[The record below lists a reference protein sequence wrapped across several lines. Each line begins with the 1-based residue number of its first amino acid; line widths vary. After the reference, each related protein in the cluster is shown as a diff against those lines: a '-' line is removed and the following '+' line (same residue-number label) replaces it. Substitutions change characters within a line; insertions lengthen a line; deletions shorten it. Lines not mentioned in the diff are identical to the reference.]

1 MNKIKLLEIAHA
13 LDLGSIDDKKA
24 RTLLLSLLGVS
35 GSFSADEVDELLST
49 QRTNCV
55 VAVIKYITDDEI
67 LEKIAKAP
75 MYDYKSP
82 NYR

>member
-49 QRTNCV
+49 QRTN
-55 VAVIKYITDDEI
+55 YLYT
-67 LEKIAKAP
+67 LL
-75 MYDYKSP
+75 
-82 NYR
+82 

>member
-1 MNKIKLLEIAHA
+1 MIKIKLLEIAHA